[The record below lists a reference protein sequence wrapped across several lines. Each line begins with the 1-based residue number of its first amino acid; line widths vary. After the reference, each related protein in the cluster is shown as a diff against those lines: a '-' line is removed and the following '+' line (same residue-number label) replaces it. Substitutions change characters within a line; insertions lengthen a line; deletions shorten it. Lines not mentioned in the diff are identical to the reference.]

1 MNKVLIIIP
10 TLNEEKNITILH
22 KKIKKNKIKSDILFI
37 DDNSLDNTRSEI
49 LNLKKRYSNIYFIFR
64 SHKMGIGSAHKDGF
78 KWAYKKKYNIA
89 VTMDAD
95 GTHDPKYIN
104 KFIHLMKTYNIVS
117 TTRFS
122 SNKSL
127 LNDWPLYRIFLT
139 KARHFLV
146 SFLLNFALDASGAFR
161 CFDLKKVRLKDI
173 MEAKDDGY
181 SFFWESLFILYK
193 KKFKIYEQKIV
204 LPYRSIGRS
213 KMQLYDIYYA
223 FVYLLYISIKR
234 FFYFR

>member
-1 MNKVLIIIP
+1 MHRVIIIIP

-37 DDNSLDNTRSEI
+37 DDNSSDNTRLEI
-49 LNLKKRYSNIYFIFR
+49 LSLKKKYSNIYFIFR
-64 SHKMGIGSAHKDGF
+64 GHKMGIGSAHKDGF

-104 KFIHLMKTYNIVS
+104 KFIHLMKNYNIVS

-122 SNKSL
+122 SKKNM
-127 LNDWPLYRIFLT
+127 LNQWPLYRIFLT
-139 KARHFLV
+139 KVRHFLV
-146 SFLLNFALDASGAFR
+146 SFFLNFSLDASGAFR

-173 MEAKDDGY
+173 MEAKDNGY
-181 SFFWESLFILYK
+181 SFFWESLFILYR
-193 KKFKIYEQKIV
+193 KKFKIYEHTII

-213 KMQLYDIYYA
+213 KMRFYDIYYA
-223 FVYLLYISIKR
+223 FIYLLFISIKR
-234 FFYFR
+234 FFYFK